1 MTLFDLVFVLV
12 FLSSVVAIVWV
23 SVTLARGR
31 REQARRIGRRL
42 VIAVVAYVGFVVAVA
57 LASPQRYSALGAA
70 QCSDDW
76 CITADSVHRDT
87 IGATVTY
94 TVGFALSSRA
104 GRVAQRER
112 FVVAYLRDADG
123 RRIDAQADARA
134 IPFDTLLEPGQTI
147 RARRRFVVTRI
158 ARDVGL
164 VIARE
169 GGFRF
174 PGCCIIG
181 DESSL
186 LHKHTIVRLE

>member
-1 MTLFDLVFVLV
+1 VTLFDLVFLLAL
-12 FLSSVVAIVWV
+12 LSSVVAIVRAGV
-23 SVTLARGR
+23 ALARGR
-31 REQARRIGRRL
+31 GMQARRIGRRL
-42 VIAVVAYVGFVVAVA
+42 AIAVAAYVGVVIAVA
-57 LASPQRYSALGAA
+57 LASPQRFSALGET

-76 CITADSVHRDT
+76 CITADSVRRDT
-87 IGATVTY
+87 TGTTVTY

-104 GRVAQRER
+104 RRVAQRER
-112 FVVAYLRDADG
+112 FVVAYLRDGDG
-123 RRIDAQADARA
+123 RRIDAQADAPA
-134 IPFDTLLEPGQTI
+134 IPFDTLLQPGQTI
-147 RARRRFVVTRI
+147 RASRRFVVSRV

-186 LHKHTIVRLE
+186 LHKRTIVRLD